1 MISIREYT
9 ENDAESVGRLI
20 ADTYARFN
28 LAFLSPEDIKLG
40 LGPFQHAWSQDEI
53 HKEKIA
59 RMIRSEWV
67 FVALD
72 EGEIVGVLRGRKERL
87 ASLFVRDDHHR
98 QGVARKLVE
107 RFEEECQRYAPMVI
121 RLSATVYAVP
131 FYLQMGYKKST
142 GLRSGWSFDYHGL
155 PIQPMRKVLKAS

>member
-1 MISIREYT
+1 MITIREYT
-9 ENDAESVGRLI
+9 EDDAEPVGKLI

-28 LAFLSPEDIKLG
+28 LAYLSPEDLKLE
-40 LGPFQHAWSQDEI
+40 LGPFQHAWSEEEA
-53 HKEKIA
+53 HKQKIA
-59 RMIRSEWV
+59 EMIRSEWV
-67 FVALD
+67 YVAVHQ
-72 EGEIVGVLRGRKERL
+72 GEIVGVLRGSKGRL
-87 ASLFVRDDHHR
+87 ASLFVRDDHQR
-98 QGVARKLVE
+98 QGVARQLVE
-107 RFEEECQRYAPMVI
+107 RFEEECQKYAPMVI